1 MPKRLDFSSF
11 DDFFYVMGQ
20 WNRRTLLFPLD
31 LIFMVASYF
40 LAHLIRFESLGFL
53 DRLEEFFIPLAI
65 VVVCRSIVFLFSNIY
80 RSIWAYASIHD
91 LVEII
96 KTTILSS
103 LISNTAL
110 LFYNGFEHLSRM
122 IPVIDTLLLLG
133 FLCIRSLSW
142 RLVRDQYILHK
153 RKGEGIPTLI
163 LGAGKTGAT
172 LLTEL
177 RRHNDLNLLPIG
189 LLDDDESKIGAH
201 IQGVPVLGKLDQA
214 EDTIRN
220 LGVKKVLIAF
230 NRPDGKFIGKLI
242 QTFESSEVDFKILP
256 SLGSLFFD
264 PPRVQQLREIRVED
278 VLGRPVVDLEIES
291 IRSYIAGKTILITGA
306 GGSIGSEL
314 CRQMAVFHPKKMI
327 LLDSAET
334 PLYEIDY
341 ELRKSFK
348 DTEIQFS
355 AVIADIKNPSR
366 IGSVFQTHKPEVVFH
381 SAAYKHVPMMEINP
395 SEAVL
400 NNVFGTKNLADIAVA
415 FGTERFVL
423 ISTDKAVNPVNIMG
437 ASKRVSELY
446 LQILSPETKTKF
458 ITVRFGNVLGSS
470 GSVIPRFREQIS
482 NGGPVTV
489 THPDVIRYFMT
500 IPEATQ
506 LVLQAGA
513 MGEKGEIFL
522 LEMGEPIRILRLAED
537 MIRLSGLRPYTD
549 IPIEFTGLRP
559 GEKLFEELLLD
570 LEGIKK
576 THHPKIRIAAPLVD
590 RDPSSFQARFL
601 ALLEAARADREE
613 EIFYCFKAL
622 VPEYRIHKDYI
633 SEEASRKIETNG

>member
-1 MPKRLDFSSF
+1 
-11 DDFFYVMGQ
+11 MGQ
-20 WNRRTLLFPLD
+20 WNRRSLLFPLD
-31 LIFMVASYF
+31 LSFMILSYF
-40 LAHLIRFESLGFL
+40 LAHLIRFESTVFL
-53 DRLEEFFIPLAI
+53 QEPNDFYIPLLI
-65 VVVCRSIVFLFSNIY
+65 VVVCRSLVFLFSNIY

-96 KTTILSS
+96 KTTVLSS

-142 RLVRDQYILHK
+142 RLVRDQYIL
-153 RKGEGIPTLI
+153 RKKQGDGIPTLI

-177 RRHNDLNLLPIG
+177 RRHNDLNLLPLG

-201 IQGVPVLGKLDQA
+201 IQGVPVLGKIDQA
-214 EDTIRN
+214 EFLIRS
-220 LGVKKVLIAF
+220 LEIKKVLIAF
-230 NRPDGKFIGKLI
+230 SNPDGKQIGKLI
-242 QTFESSEVDFKILP
+242 KSFESENVDFKILP

-264 PPRVQQLREIRVED
+264 PPKVQQLREIRVED

-291 IRSYIAGKTILITGA
+291 IRSYIAGKTVLITGA

-314 CRQMAVFHPKKMI
+314 CRQVAVFHPAKMI

-341 ELRKSFK
+341 ELRKVFK
-348 DTEIQFS
+348 DSGIQFR
-355 AVIADIKNPSR
+355 AVIADIKNPLR
-366 IGSVFQTHKPEVVFH
+366 IGSVFESDRPQVVFH

-400 NNVFGTKNLADIAVA
+400 NNVLGTKNLADISRHY
-415 FGTERFVL
+415 GTERFVL

-437 ASKRVSELY
+437 ASKRVAELY
-446 LQILSPETKTKF
+446 LQAISPGTKTKF

-489 THPDVIRYFMT
+489 THPDIIRYFMT

-506 LVLQAGA
+506 LVLQAAA
-513 MGEKGEIFL
+513 MGEKEEIFL
-522 LEMGEPIRILRLAED
+522 LEMGEPIRILNLAED
-537 MIRLSGLRPYTD
+537 MIRLSGFRPYTD
-549 IPIEFTGLRP
+549 IPIVFTGLRP

-576 THHPKIRIAAPLVD
+576 THHPKIRIAAPLEEG
-590 RDPSSFQARFL
+590 DPSSFQARFN
-601 ALLEAARADREE
+601 ALLEAAKSDREE
-613 EIFYCFKAL
+613 EIFSSFKAL
-622 VPEYRIHKDYI
+622 VPEYKIHKEYI
-633 SEEASRKIETNG
+633 SEETSRKLKNDG

>member
-1 MPKRLDFSSF
+1 MIL
-11 DDFFYVMGQ
+11 
-20 WNRRTLLFPLD
+20 
-31 LIFMVASYF
+31 SYF
-40 LAHLIRFESLGFL
+40 LAHLIRFESTAFL
-53 DRLEEFFIPLAI
+53 QEPNDFFIPLLI
-65 VVVCRSIVFLFSNIY
+65 VVVCRSLVFLFSNIY

-142 RLVRDQYILHK
+142 RLVRDQYIL
-153 RKGEGIPTLI
+153 RKKQGEGIPTLI

-177 RRHNDLNLLPIG
+177 RRHNDLNLLPLG

-201 IQGVPVLGKLDQA
+201 IQGVPVLGKMDQA
-214 EDTIRN
+214 ESLIRS
-220 LGVKKVLIAF
+220 LEIKKVLIAF
-230 NRPDGKFIGKLI
+230 SNPDGKQIGKLI
-242 QTFESSEVDFKILP
+242 KSFESENVDFKILP

-264 PPRVQQLREIRVED
+264 PPKVQQLREIRVED

-291 IRSYIAGKTILITGA
+291 IRSYIAGKTVLITGA

-314 CRQMAVFHPKKMI
+314 CRQVAVFHPAKMI

-341 ELRKSFK
+341 ELRKVFK
-348 DTEIQFS
+348 DSGIQFK
-355 AVIADIKNPSR
+355 AVIADIKNPLR
-366 IGSVFQTHKPEVVFH
+366 IGSVFETDRPQVVFH

-400 NNVFGTKNLADIAVA
+400 NNVLGTKNLADISRIYGA
-415 FGTERFVL
+415 ERFVL

-437 ASKRVSELY
+437 ASKRVAELY
-446 LQILSPETKTKF
+446 LQAISQGTKTKF

-489 THPDVIRYFMT
+489 THPDIIRYFMT

-506 LVLQAGA
+506 LVLQAAA
-513 MGEKGEIFL
+513 MGEKEEIFL
-522 LEMGEPIRILRLAED
+522 LEMGEPIRILNLAED
-537 MIRLSGLRPYTD
+537 MIRLSGFRPYTD
-549 IPIEFTGLRP
+549 IPIVFTGLRP

-576 THHPKIRIAAPLVD
+576 THHPKIRIAAPLEEG
-590 RDPSSFQARFL
+590 DPSSFQARFN
-601 ALLEAARADREE
+601 ALLEAAKSDREE
-613 EIFYCFKAL
+613 EIFSSFKAL
-622 VPEYRIHKDYI
+622 VPEYKIHKEYI
-633 SEEASRKIETNG
+633 SEETSRKLKNDG

>member
-1 MPKRLDFSSF
+1 
-11 DDFFYVMGQ
+11 MGQ
-20 WNRRTLLFPLD
+20 WNRRSLLFPLD
-31 LIFMVASYF
+31 LIFMVLSYF
-40 LAHLIRFESLGFL
+40 LAHLIRFESLAFL
-53 DRLEEFFIPLAI
+53 NRSDDFLIPLAI
-65 VVVCRSIVFLFSNIY
+65 VVLCRSVVFLFSNIY

-96 KTTILSS
+96 KTTVLSS

-142 RLVRDQYILHK
+142 RLVRDQYIL
-153 RKGEGIPTLI
+153 RKKQGVGIPTLI

-177 RRHNDLNLLPIG
+177 RRHNDLNLNPIA
-189 LLDDDESKIGAH
+189 LLDDDDSKLGAH
-201 IQGVPVLGKLDQA
+201 IQGVPVLGKVDQA
-214 EDTIRN
+214 EELIRS
-220 LGVKKVLIAF
+220 LGIQKVLIAF
-230 NRPDGKFIGKLI
+230 HHPDGKLIGKLI
-242 QTFESSEVDFKILP
+242 KTFESTHVDFKILP

-264 PPRVQQLREIRVED
+264 PPKIQQLREIRVED

-314 CRQMAVFHPKKMI
+314 CRQVAVFHPSKMI

-341 ELRKSFK
+341 ELRKVFK
-348 DTEIQFS
+348 DSGIQFS
-355 AVIADIKNPSR
+355 AVVADIKNPLR
-366 IGSVFQTHKPEVVFH
+366 ISSVFETDKPQVVFH
-381 SAAYKHVPMMEINP
+381 SAAYKHVPMMESNA

-400 NNVFGTKNLADIAVA
+400 NNVLGTKNLADISRASGV
-415 FGTERFVL
+415 ERFVL

-437 ASKRVSELY
+437 ASKRVAELY
-446 LQILSPETKTKF
+446 LQTISPETKTKF

-470 GSVIPRFREQIS
+470 GSVIPRFREQIG

-489 THPDVIRYFMT
+489 THPDIIRYFMT

-513 MGEKGEIFL
+513 MGEKEEIFL
-522 LEMGEPIRILRLAED
+522 LDMGEPIRILSLAED
-537 MIRLSGLRPYTD
+537 MIRLSGFRPYTD
-549 IPIEFTGLRP
+549 IQIVFTGLRP

-570 LEGIKK
+570 MEGIKK
-576 THHPKIRIAAPLVD
+576 THHPKIRIAAPLED
-590 RDPSSFQARFL
+590 RDPSSFQARFQ
-601 ALLEAARADREE
+601 ALIDAAKADQEE
-613 EIFYCFKAL
+613 VIFSCFKAL
-622 VPEYRIHKDYI
+622 VPEYRTHKDYI

>member
-1 MPKRLDFSSF
+1 
-11 DDFFYVMGQ
+11 MGQ
-20 WNRRTLLFPLD
+20 WNRRSLLFPLD
-31 LIFMVASYF
+31 LIFMVLSYF
-40 LAHLIRFESLGFL
+40 LAHLIRFESISFLNRPDDFFVPLG
-53 DRLEEFFIPLAI
+53 I
-65 VVVCRSIVFLFSNIY
+65 VVVCRSVVFLFSNIY

-122 IPVIDTLLLLG
+122 IPVIDTLLLLS

-142 RLVRDQYILHK
+142 RLVRDQYIL
-153 RKGEGIPTLI
+153 RKSRGEGIPTLI

-177 RRHNDLNLLPIG
+177 RRHNDLNLRPIG
-189 LLDDDESKIGAH
+189 LLDDDEAKIGAH
-201 IQGVPVLGKLDQA
+201 IQGVPVIGKLDQA
-214 EDTIRN
+214 EETIRN
-220 LGVKKVLIAF
+220 LGIKKVLIAF
-230 NRPDGKFIGKLI
+230 NHPDGKLIGKLI
-242 QTFESSEVDFKILP
+242 KTFEASDVDFKILP

-314 CRQMAVFHPKKMI
+314 CRQVAVFHPQKMI

-341 ELRKSFK
+341 ELRKAFK
-348 DTEIQFS
+348 DSQIQFS

-366 IGSVFQTHKPEVVFH
+366 ILSVFETDRPEVVFH

-400 NNVFGTKNLADIAVA
+400 NNVLGTKNLADISRVC
-415 FGTERFVL
+415 GVERFVL

-437 ASKRVSELY
+437 ASKRVAELY
-446 LQILSPETKTKF
+446 LQTLSPETKTKF

-489 THPDVIRYFMT
+489 THPEVIRYFMT
-500 IPEATQ
+500 IQEATQ

-513 MGEKGEIFL
+513 MGEKEEIFL
-522 LEMGEPIRILRLAED
+522 LEMGEPIRILNLAED

-576 THHPKIRIAAPLVD
+576 THHPKIRIAAPLED
-590 RDPSSFQARFL
+590 RDPSSFQARFN
-601 ALLEAARADREE
+601 ALLEAAKSNREK
-613 EIFYCFKAL
+613 EIFTCFKAL
-622 VPEYRIHKDYI
+622 VREYRIHKDYI

>member
-1 MPKRLDFSSF
+1 
-11 DDFFYVMGQ
+11 MGQ
-20 WNRRTLLFPLD
+20 WNRRSLLFPLD
-31 LIFMVASYF
+31 LSFMILSYF
-40 LAHLIRFESLGFL
+40 LAHLIRFESTAFL
-53 DRLEEFFIPLAI
+53 QEPNDFFIPLLI
-65 VVVCRSIVFLFSNIY
+65 VVVCRSLVFLFSNIY

-122 IPVIDTLLLLG
+122 IPIIDTLLLLG

-142 RLVRDQYILHK
+142 RLVRDQYIL
-153 RKGEGIPTLI
+153 RKKEGEGIPTLI

-177 RRHNDLNLLPIG
+177 RRHNDLNLLPLG
-189 LLDDDESKIGAH
+189 LLDDDESKLGAH
-201 IQGVPVLGKLDQA
+201 IQGVPVLGKIDQA
-214 EDTIRN
+214 ESLIRS
-220 LGVKKVLIAF
+220 LEIKKVLIAF
-230 NRPDGKFIGKLI
+230 SNPDGKQIGKLI
-242 QTFESSEVDFKILP
+242 KSFESENVDFKILP

-264 PPRVQQLREIRVED
+264 PPKVQQLREIRVED

-291 IRSYIAGKTILITGA
+291 IRSYIAGKTVLITGA

-314 CRQMAVFHPKKMI
+314 CRQVAVFHPAKMI

-341 ELRKSFK
+341 ELRKVFK
-348 DTEIQFS
+348 DSGIQFR
-355 AVIADIKNPSR
+355 AVIADIKNPLR
-366 IGSVFQTHKPEVVFH
+366 IGSVFETDRPQVVFH

-400 NNVFGTKNLADIAVA
+400 NNVLGTKNLADISRIY
-415 FGTERFVL
+415 GTERFVL

-437 ASKRVSELY
+437 ASKRVAELY
-446 LQILSPETKTKF
+446 LQAISQGTKTKF

-489 THPDVIRYFMT
+489 THPDIIRYFMT

-506 LVLQAGA
+506 LVLQAAA
-513 MGEKGEIFL
+513 MGEKEEIFL
-522 LEMGEPIRILRLAED
+522 LEMGEPIRILNLAED
-537 MIRLSGLRPYTD
+537 MIRLSGFRPYTD
-549 IPIEFTGLRP
+549 IPIVFTGLRP

-576 THHPKIRIAAPLVD
+576 THHPKIRIAAPLEEG
-590 RDPSSFQARFL
+590 DPSSFQARFN
-601 ALLEAARADREE
+601 ALLEAAKSDRED
-613 EIFYCFKAL
+613 EIFSSFKAL
-622 VPEYRIHKDYI
+622 VPEYKIHKEYI
-633 SEEASRKIETNG
+633 SEETSRKLKNDG

>member
-1 MPKRLDFSSF
+1 
-11 DDFFYVMGQ
+11 MGQ
-20 WNRRTLLFPLD
+20 WNRRSLLFPLD
-31 LIFMVASYF
+31 LSFMILSYF
-40 LAHLIRFESLGFL
+40 LAHLIRFESTAFL
-53 DRLEEFFIPLAI
+53 QEPNDFFIPLLI
-65 VVVCRSIVFLFSNIY
+65 VVACRSFVFLFSNIY

-142 RLVRDQYILHK
+142 RLVRDQYIL
-153 RKGEGIPTLI
+153 RKKQGDGIPTLI

-177 RRHNDLNLLPIG
+177 RRHNDLNLLPLG
-189 LLDDDESKIGAH
+189 LLDDDESKLGAH
-201 IQGVPVLGKLDQA
+201 IQGVPVLGKIDQA
-214 EDTIRN
+214 ESLIRS
-220 LGVKKVLIAF
+220 LEIKKVLIAF
-230 NRPDGKFIGKLI
+230 SNPDGKQIGKLI
-242 QTFESSEVDFKILP
+242 KSFESENVDFKILP

-264 PPRVQQLREIRVED
+264 PPKVQQLREIRVED

-291 IRSYIAGKTILITGA
+291 IRSYIAGKTVLITGA

-314 CRQMAVFHPKKMI
+314 CRQVAVFNPAKMI

-341 ELRKSFK
+341 ELKKVFK
-348 DTEIQFS
+348 DSGIQFR
-355 AVIADIKNPSR
+355 AVIADIKNPLR
-366 IGSVFQTHKPEVVFH
+366 ISSVFETDRPQVVFH

-400 NNVFGTKNLADIAVA
+400 NNVLGTKNLADISRHY
-415 FGTERFVL
+415 GTERFVL

-437 ASKRVSELY
+437 ASKRVAELY
-446 LQILSPETKTKF
+446 LQAISQGTKTKF

-489 THPDVIRYFMT
+489 THPDIIRYFMT

-506 LVLQAGA
+506 LVLQAAA
-513 MGEKGEIFL
+513 MGEKEEIFL
-522 LEMGEPIRILRLAED
+522 LDMGEPIRILNLAED
-537 MIRLSGLRPYTD
+537 MIRLSGFRPYTD
-549 IPIEFTGLRP
+549 IPIVFTGLRP

-576 THHPKIRIAAPLVD
+576 THHPKIRIAAPLEEG
-590 RDPSSFQARFL
+590 DPSSFQARFN
-601 ALLEAARADREE
+601 ALLEAAKSDREE
-613 EIFYCFKAL
+613 EIFSSFKAL
-622 VPEYRIHKDYI
+622 VPEYKMHKEYI
-633 SEEASRKIETNG
+633 SEETSRKLKNDG

>member
-1 MPKRLDFSSF
+1 
-11 DDFFYVMGQ
+11 MGQ
-20 WNRRTLLFPLD
+20 WNRRSLLFPLD
-31 LIFMVASYF
+31 LSFMILSYF
-40 LAHLIRFESLGFL
+40 LAHLIRFESTAFL
-53 DRLEEFFIPLAI
+53 REPNDFFIPLLI
-65 VVVCRSIVFLFSNIY
+65 VVVCRSLVFLFSNIY

-96 KTTILSS
+96 KTTVLSS

-142 RLVRDQYILHK
+142 RLVRDQYIL
-153 RKGEGIPTLI
+153 RKKEGEGIPTLI

-177 RRHNDLNLLPIG
+177 RRHNDLNLLPLG

-201 IQGVPVLGKLDQA
+201 IQGVPVLGKIEQA
-214 EDTIRN
+214 ESLIRS
-220 LGVKKVLIAF
+220 LEIKKVLIAF
-230 NRPDGKFIGKLI
+230 SNPDGKQIGKLI
-242 QTFESSEVDFKILP
+242 KSFESESVDFKILP

-264 PPRVQQLREIRVED
+264 PPKVQQLREIRVED

-291 IRSYIAGKTILITGA
+291 IRSYIAGKTVLITGA

-314 CRQMAVFHPKKMI
+314 CRQVAVFHPAKMI

-341 ELRKSFK
+341 ELRKVFK
-348 DTEIQFS
+348 DSGIQFR
-355 AVIADIKNPSR
+355 AVIADIKNPLR
-366 IGSVFQTHKPEVVFH
+366 IGSVFETDRPQVVFH

-400 NNVFGTKNLADIAVA
+400 NNVLGTKNLADISRIY
-415 FGTERFVL
+415 GTERFVL

-437 ASKRVSELY
+437 ASKRVAELY
-446 LQILSPETKTKF
+446 LQAISQGTKTKF

-489 THPDVIRYFMT
+489 THPDIIRYFMT

-506 LVLQAGA
+506 LVLQAAA
-513 MGEKGEIFL
+513 MGEKEEIFL
-522 LEMGEPIRILRLAED
+522 LEMGEPIRILNLAED
-537 MIRLSGLRPYTD
+537 MIRLSGFRPYTD
-549 IPIEFTGLRP
+549 IPIVFTGLRP

-576 THHPKIRIAAPLVD
+576 THHPKIRIAAPLEEG
-590 RDPSSFQARFL
+590 DPSSFQARFNS
-601 ALLEAARADREE
+601 LLEAAKSDREE
-613 EIFYCFKAL
+613 EIFSSFKSL
-622 VPEYRIHKDYI
+622 VPEYKMHKEYI
-633 SEEASRKIETNG
+633 SEETSRKLKNDG

>member
-1 MPKRLDFSSF
+1 
-11 DDFFYVMGQ
+11 MGQ
-20 WNRRTLLFPLD
+20 WNRRSLLFPLD
-31 LIFMVASYF
+31 LSFMILSYF
-40 LAHLIRFESLGFL
+40 LAYLIRFESTVFL
-53 DRLEEFFIPLAI
+53 QEPNDFFIPLLI
-65 VVVCRSIVFLFSNIY
+65 VVVCRSLVFLFSNIY

-142 RLVRDQYILHK
+142 RLVRDQYIL
-153 RKGEGIPTLI
+153 RKKQGDGIPTLI

-177 RRHNDLNLLPIG
+177 RRHNDLNLLPLG

-201 IQGVPVLGKLDQA
+201 IQGVPVLGKIDQA
-214 EDTIRN
+214 ESLIRS
-220 LGVKKVLIAF
+220 LEIKKVLIAF
-230 NRPDGKFIGKLI
+230 SNPDGKQIGKLI
-242 QTFESSEVDFKILP
+242 KSFESENVDFKILP

-264 PPRVQQLREIRVED
+264 PPKVQQLREIRVED

-291 IRSYIAGKTILITGA
+291 IRSYIAGKTVLITGA

-314 CRQMAVFHPKKMI
+314 CRQVAVFNPAKMI

-341 ELRKSFK
+341 ELRKVFK
-348 DTEIQFS
+348 DSGIQFR
-355 AVIADIKNPSR
+355 AVIADIKNPLR
-366 IGSVFQTHKPEVVFH
+366 IGSVFETDRPQVVFH

-400 NNVFGTKNLADIAVA
+400 NNVLGTKNLADISRIY
-415 FGTERFVL
+415 GTERFVL

-437 ASKRVSELY
+437 ASKRVAELY
-446 LQILSPETKTKF
+446 LQAISQGTKTKF

-489 THPDVIRYFMT
+489 THPDIIRYFMT

-506 LVLQAGA
+506 LVLQAAA
-513 MGEKGEIFL
+513 MGEKEEIFL
-522 LEMGEPIRILRLAED
+522 LDMGEPIRILNLAED
-537 MIRLSGLRPYTD
+537 MIRLSGFRPYTD
-549 IPIEFTGLRP
+549 IPIVFTGLRP

-576 THHPKIRIAAPLVD
+576 THHPKIRIAAPLEEG
-590 RDPSSFQARFL
+590 DPSSFQARFNS
-601 ALLEAARADREE
+601 LLEAAKSDREE
-613 EIFYCFKAL
+613 EIFSSFKTL
-622 VPEYRIHKDYI
+622 VPEYKMHKEYI
-633 SEEASRKIETNG
+633 SEESSRKLKNDG

>member
-1 MPKRLDFSSF
+1 
-11 DDFFYVMGQ
+11 MGQ
-20 WNRRTLLFPLD
+20 WNRRSLLFPLD
-31 LIFMVASYF
+31 LSFMVLSYF
-40 LAHLIRFESLGFL
+40 LAHLIRFESTAFL
-53 DRLEEFFIPLAI
+53 LEPNDFLISLLI
-65 VVVCRSIVFLFSNIY
+65 VVSCRSLVFLFSNIY

-122 IPVIDTLLLLG
+122 IPVLDTLLLLG

-142 RLVRDQYILHK
+142 RLVRDQYIL
-153 RKGEGIPTLI
+153 RKKQGEGIPTLI

-177 RRHNDLNLLPIG
+177 RRHNDLNLLPLG
-189 LLDDDESKIGAH
+189 LLDDDESKLGAH
-201 IQGVPVLGKLDQA
+201 IQGVPVLGKIDQA
-214 EDTIRN
+214 ESLIRSMQI
-220 LGVKKVLIAF
+220 KKVLIAF
-230 NRPDGKFIGKLI
+230 SNPDGKLIGKLI
-242 QTFESSEVDFKILP
+242 KSFESENVDFKILP

-264 PPRVQQLREIRVED
+264 PPKVQQLREIRVED

-291 IRSYIAGKTILITGA
+291 IRSYIAGKTVLITGA

-314 CRQMAVFHPKKMI
+314 CRQIAVFHPAKMI

-341 ELRKSFK
+341 ELRKVFK
-348 DTEIQFS
+348 ESGIQFR

-366 IGSVFQTHKPEVVFH
+366 IRSVFETDRPQVVFH

-400 NNVFGTKNLADIAVA
+400 NNVLGTKNLADISVIYGA
-415 FGTERFVL
+415 ERFVL

-437 ASKRVSELY
+437 ASKRVAELY
-446 LQILSPETKTKF
+446 LQAISPETKTKF

-489 THPDVIRYFMT
+489 THPDIIRYFMT

-506 LVLQAGA
+506 LVLQASA
-513 MGEKGEIFL
+513 MGEKEEIFL
-522 LEMGEPIRILRLAED
+522 LDMGEPIRIVHLAED
-537 MIRLSGLRPYTD
+537 MIRLSGFRPYTD
-549 IPIEFTGLRP
+549 IPIVFTGLRP

-576 THHPKIRIAAPLVD
+576 THHPKIRIAAPLED
-590 RDPSSFQARFL
+590 RDPSSFQARFNS
-601 ALLEAARADREE
+601 LLEAAKLDRED
-613 EIFYCFKAL
+613 EIFSSFKTL
-622 VPEYRIHKDYI
+622 VPEYKMHKEYI
-633 SEEASRKIETNG
+633 SEETSRKMKNDG

>member
-1 MPKRLDFSSF
+1 
-11 DDFFYVMGQ
+11 MGQ
-20 WNRRTLLFPLD
+20 WNRRSLLFPLD
-31 LIFMVASYF
+31 LSFMILSYF
-40 LAHLIRFESLGFL
+40 LAHLIRFESTAFL
-53 DRLEEFFIPLAI
+53 QEPNDFFIPLLI
-65 VVVCRSIVFLFSNIY
+65 VVACRSFVFLFSNIY

-142 RLVRDQYILHK
+142 RLVRDQYIL
-153 RKGEGIPTLI
+153 RKKQGDGIPTLI

-177 RRHNDLNLLPIG
+177 RRHNDLNLLPLG
-189 LLDDDESKIGAH
+189 LLDDDESKLGAH
-201 IQGVPVLGKLDQA
+201 IQGVPVLGKIDQA
-214 EDTIRN
+214 ESLIRS
-220 LGVKKVLIAF
+220 LEIKKVLIAF
-230 NRPDGKFIGKLI
+230 SNPDGKQIGKLI
-242 QTFESSEVDFKILP
+242 KSFESENVDFKILP

-264 PPRVQQLREIRVED
+264 PPKVQQLREIRVED

-291 IRSYIAGKTILITGA
+291 IRSYIAGKTVLITGA

-314 CRQMAVFHPKKMI
+314 CRQVAVFNPAKMI

-341 ELRKSFK
+341 ELRKVFK
-348 DTEIQFS
+348 DSGIQFR
-355 AVIADIKNPSR
+355 AVIADIKNPLR
-366 IGSVFQTHKPEVVFH
+366 ISSVFETDRPQVVFH

-400 NNVFGTKNLADIAVA
+400 NNVLGTKNLADISRHY
-415 FGTERFVL
+415 GTERFVL

-437 ASKRVSELY
+437 ASKRVAELY
-446 LQILSPETKTKF
+446 LQAISQGTKTKF

-489 THPDVIRYFMT
+489 THPDIIRYFMT

-506 LVLQAGA
+506 LVLQAAA
-513 MGEKGEIFL
+513 MGEKEEIFL
-522 LEMGEPIRILRLAED
+522 LDMGEPIRILNLAED
-537 MIRLSGLRPYTD
+537 MIRLSGFRPYTD
-549 IPIEFTGLRP
+549 IPIVFTGLRP

-576 THHPKIRIAAPLVD
+576 THHPKIRIAAPLEEG
-590 RDPSSFQARFL
+590 DPSSFQARFN
-601 ALLEAARADREE
+601 ALLEAAKSDREE
-613 EIFYCFKAL
+613 EIFSSFKAL
-622 VPEYRIHKDYI
+622 VPEYKMHKEYI
-633 SEEASRKIETNG
+633 SEETSRKLKNDG

>member
-1 MPKRLDFSSF
+1 MIL
-11 DDFFYVMGQ
+11 
-20 WNRRTLLFPLD
+20 
-31 LIFMVASYF
+31 SYF
-40 LAHLIRFESLGFL
+40 LAHLIRFESTAFL
-53 DRLEEFFIPLAI
+53 REPNDFFIPLLI
-65 VVVCRSIVFLFSNIY
+65 VVVCRSLVFLFSNIY

-96 KTTILSS
+96 KTTVLSS

-142 RLVRDQYILHK
+142 RLVRDQYIL
-153 RKGEGIPTLI
+153 RKKEGEGIPTLI

-177 RRHNDLNLLPIG
+177 RRHNDLNLLPLG

-201 IQGVPVLGKLDQA
+201 IQGVPVLGKIEQA
-214 EDTIRN
+214 ESLIRS
-220 LGVKKVLIAF
+220 LEIKKVLIAF
-230 NRPDGKFIGKLI
+230 SNPDGKQIGKLI
-242 QTFESSEVDFKILP
+242 KSFESESVDFKILP

-264 PPRVQQLREIRVED
+264 PPKVQQLREIRVED

-291 IRSYIAGKTILITGA
+291 IRSYIAGKTVLITGA

-314 CRQMAVFHPKKMI
+314 CRQVAVFHPAKMI

-341 ELRKSFK
+341 ELRKVFK
-348 DTEIQFS
+348 DSGIQFR
-355 AVIADIKNPSR
+355 AVIADIKNPLR
-366 IGSVFQTHKPEVVFH
+366 IGSVFETDRPQVVFH

-400 NNVFGTKNLADIAVA
+400 NNVLGTKNLADISRIY
-415 FGTERFVL
+415 GTERFVL

-437 ASKRVSELY
+437 ASKRVAELY
-446 LQILSPETKTKF
+446 LQAISQGTKTKF

-489 THPDVIRYFMT
+489 THPDIIRYFMT

-506 LVLQAGA
+506 LVLQAAA
-513 MGEKGEIFL
+513 MGEKEEIFL
-522 LEMGEPIRILRLAED
+522 LEMGEPIRILNLAED
-537 MIRLSGLRPYTD
+537 MIRLSGFRPYTD
-549 IPIEFTGLRP
+549 IPIVFTGLRP

-576 THHPKIRIAAPLVD
+576 THHPKIRIAAPLEEG
-590 RDPSSFQARFL
+590 DPSSFQARFNS
-601 ALLEAARADREE
+601 LLEAAKSDREE
-613 EIFYCFKAL
+613 EIFSSFKSL
-622 VPEYRIHKDYI
+622 VPEYKMHKEYI
-633 SEEASRKIETNG
+633 SEETSRKLKNDG